1 MEQTE
6 EVEEYQDYYAQINQ
20 YERKI
25 EAGNMKTK
33 ECENTNTRPRSANA
47 TGNEPNKRKI
57 ERKTKREGVH
67 RWTTAEM
74 IHN

>member
-33 ECENTNTRPRSANA
+33 ECEKHKHKAKKCQRY
-47 TGNEPNKRKI
+47 GK
-57 ERKTKREGVH
+57 
-67 RWTTAEM
+67 
-74 IHN
+74 